1 VILRGFYVNRE
12 GDKTAV
18 FLMAT
23 KRRRRR
29 NESGLSKQR
38 GDKKYKTTLFYFLK
52 YLESDLETFLRNI
65 FIQGD

>member
-18 FLMAT
+18 FLLAT

-29 NESGLSKQR
+29 NEPGLSKQR
-38 GDKKYKTTLFYFLK
+38 GDKKYKKQHYFI
-52 YLESDLETFLRNI
+52 FLNI
-65 FIQGD
+65 LNLI

>member
-1 VILRGFYVNRE
+1 MSTGRAIKQRYFR
-12 GDKTAV
+12 
-18 FLMAT
+18 MAT
-23 KRRRRR
+23 KRRRARD
-29 NESGLSKQR
+29 EPGLSKQR